1 MTSYI
6 LYRAQ
11 KLTSLLLT
19 FSPQEEFR
27 DIVDN
32 FAEIGYPSLPVN
44 PELVSFAI
52 LELVSN
58 SIRAHREK
66 GVAEPVCVGLR
77 TESGRF
83 LATVQD
89 AGRGFDPSLLPYDLD
104 SRPEEVDVMSDEFSS
119 YRQRHAGS
127 RFGMGIYVAKKTFR
141 DFRLGFVD
149 ASSQP
154 CPWFS
159 GKVKGTVIELGL
171 PLVASPTDGEGEE
184 IAELETVG
192 NLEEARP

>member
-1 MTSYI
+1 M
-6 LYRAQ
+6 
-11 KLTSLLLT
+11 
-19 FSPQEEFR
+19 
-27 DIVDN
+27 DN

-66 GVAEPVCVGLR
+66 GVTEPVKVDLC
-77 TESGRF
+77 TEAGQFR
-83 LATVQD
+83 ATVKD
-89 AGRGFDPSLLPYDLD
+89 SGRGFDPSLLPYDIN
-104 SRPEEVDVMSDEFSS
+104 SKPEDVDVMSDEFST

-141 DFRLGFVD
+141 DFRLSFVD
-149 ASSQP
+149 SSSRP

-159 GKVKGTVIELGL
+159 GKVRGTVIELGL
-171 PLVASPTDGEGEE
+171 PLVGPPPAGGGAAYADFAEPLG
-184 IAELETVG
+184 ELETVAD
-192 NLEEARP
+192 LEEARS